1 MPNYAAD
8 RGGGQLSNRLP
19 DNVEAALAAIKSYI
33 AEERDALDSLKSV
46 NGDKIH
52 CGDDLILAGRAAGTY
67 VLLENSLT
75 NIAANKKRRGPEQA
89 RKELQDELREIDE
102 KHGLSAPDT
111 DSINA
116 RTREARRTEVNQWK
130 QGLKLRCQE
139 ICETI
144 ARALVSIAGD
154 LHNARLPA
162 YHVIS
167 GVPEDVRA
175 GILMGTI
182 SYIAATATSIALNA
196 CYALRNAAPSATLDD
211 VLFTTTVQQ
220 EHRAEISLMQP
231 RPPALSPSFL
241 RQELYRR
248 GSDMV
253 CRTVAR
259 ALVSSAGDLYK
270 AKHLGQDIISGV
282 PDGNIRATVLAATIG
297 RIANTAIEIA
307 WDTCLEARGAALSVT
322 LDDILYTAPNQQA
335 QGAVPGL
342 LGSRTPAASG
352 GFVFGSSAQQT
363 RGATR

>member
-1 MPNYAAD
+1 M
-8 RGGGQLSNRLP
+8 
-19 DNVEAALAAIKSYI
+19 
-33 AEERDALDSLKSV
+33 
-46 NGDKIH
+46 
-52 CGDDLILAGRAAGTY
+52 
-67 VLLENSLT
+67 LENSLT

-89 RKELQDELREIDE
+89 RKELQDELREIDK

-116 RTREARRTEVNQWK
+116 RAREARRTEVNQWK
-130 QGLKLRCQE
+130 QGLKLRGQE

-144 ARALVSIAGD
+144 ARALVSIAGN
-154 LHNARLPA
+154 LHNARLPE

-182 SYIAATATSIALNA
+182 SYIAATAASIALNA
-196 CYALRNAAPSATLDD
+196 CYTLRNAAPSATLDD

-231 RPPALSPSFL
+231 RPALSPSFL
-241 RQELYRR
+241 RQELDRR

-307 WDTCLEARGAALSVT
+307 WDTCLEARGAAPSVT
-322 LDDILYTAPNQQA
+322 LDGILYTAPNQQA